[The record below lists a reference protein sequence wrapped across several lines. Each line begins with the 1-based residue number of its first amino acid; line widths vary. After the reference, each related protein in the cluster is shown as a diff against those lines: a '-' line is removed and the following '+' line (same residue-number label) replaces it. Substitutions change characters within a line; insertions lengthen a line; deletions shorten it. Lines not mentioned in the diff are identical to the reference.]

1 MMRRSK
7 RRKII
12 IMMMMKTDD
21 YDKTMKIVGMI
32 RRINSRRKMKMVM
45 MRRSRTTLMR

>member
-1 MMRRSK
+1 M

-21 YDKTMKIVGMI
+21 YDKMMRIVGVI
-32 RRINSRRKMKMVM
+32 RGISSWRKMRMVM
-45 MRRSRTTLMR
+45 MGRSRTTLMR